1 MQGDLSIAEL
11 GAELGM
17 SRQGAHDLIR
27 RSRDYLDDIERELG
41 LLVLRERHEA
51 LLDIVE
57 EHRSEMPEA
66 MMKKID
72 DLLLRGGKE
81 KNV

>member
-81 KNV
+81 KDV